1 MRAKI
6 GYMAI
11 LVLMGFLYLW
21 TNVAVTFYLF
31 FGLLLFAVLSF
42 LLNWY
47 AARHLTMHLQVKQD
61 LNQVSTILICV
72 KNTGIIPCFRVS
84 MKGTI
89 ANCLTDSSFCFNQEL
104 SVAPKLEKRWNLL
117 LKASIVEELKWKQRN
132 LLFEIFLVSLGAS

>member
-31 FGLLLFAVLSF
+31 FGLLLFAILSF

-72 KNTGIIPCFRVS
+72 KNTGVIS
-84 MKGTI
+84 STEAGKKGGI
-89 ANCLTDSSFCFNQEL
+89 CC
-104 SVAPKLEKRWNLL
+104 
-117 LKASIVEELKWKQRN
+117 
-132 LLFEIFLVSLGAS
+132 

>member
-6 GYMAI
+6 GYIAI

-31 FGLLLFAVLSF
+31 FGLLLFAILSF

-47 AARHLTMHLQVKQD
+47 AARHLTMHLQVNQD
-61 LNQVSTILICV
+61 LNQVSTILIYV

-104 SVAPKLEKRWNLL
+104 SVAPKQEK
-117 LKASIVEELKWKQRN
+117 KGGICC
-132 LLFEIFLVSLGAS
+132 

>member
-31 FGLLLFAVLSF
+31 FGLLLFAILSF

-47 AARHLTMHLQVKQD
+47 AFAGEARFESGKHDID
-61 LNQVSTILICV
+61 LCKKYRNYSLFPGVNERNDC
-72 KNTGIIPCFRVS
+72 
-84 MKGTI
+84 
-89 ANCLTDSSFCFNQEL
+89 
-104 SVAPKLEKRWNLL
+104 KLPDRFF
-117 LKASIVEELKWKQRN
+117 
-132 LLFEIFLVSLGAS
+132 LLF

>member
-31 FGLLLFAVLSF
+31 FGLLLFAILSF

-104 SVAPKLEKRWNLL
+104 SVAPKQEKRWNLL
-117 LKASIVEELKWKQRN
+117 LKASIVEELKWKQTN

>member
-31 FGLLLFAVLSF
+31 FGLLLFAILSF

-47 AARHLTMHLQVKQD
+47 AARHLTMHLQVNQD
-61 LNQVSTILICV
+61 LNQVSTILIYV
-72 KNTGIIPCFRVS
+72 KNTGIYCSRFFWYLWVPRKKSRSVGLLCVS
-84 MKGTI
+84 GW
-89 ANCLTDSSFCFNQEL
+89 S
-104 SVAPKLEKRWNLL
+104 
-117 LKASIVEELKWKQRN
+117 
-132 LLFEIFLVSLGAS
+132 G

>member
-31 FGLLLFAVLSF
+31 FGLLLFAILSF

-104 SVAPKLEKRWNLL
+104 SVAPKQEKRWNLL
-117 LKASIVEELKWKQRN
+117 LKAFIVEELKWKQTK

>member
-72 KNTGIIPCFRVS
+72 KNRNYSLLPGVNERNDC
-84 MKGTI
+84 
-89 ANCLTDSSFCFNQEL
+89 
-104 SVAPKLEKRWNLL
+104 KLPDRFF
-117 LKASIVEELKWKQRN
+117 
-132 LLFEIFLVSLGAS
+132 LLF

>member
-6 GYMAI
+6 GYIAI

-104 SVAPKLEKRWNLL
+104 SVAPKQEKRWNLL
-117 LKASIVEELKWKQRN
+117 LKASIVEELKWKQTN

>member
-31 FGLLLFAVLSF
+31 FGLLLFAILSF
-42 LLNWY
+42 LLNGY

-72 KNTGIIPCFRVS
+72 KNTGIIPWLPGVNERNDC
-84 MKGTI
+84 
-89 ANCLTDSSFCFNQEL
+89 
-104 SVAPKLEKRWNLL
+104 KLPDRFF
-117 LKASIVEELKWKQRN
+117 
-132 LLFEIFLVSLGAS
+132 LLF

>member
-31 FGLLLFAVLSF
+31 FGLLLFAILSF
-42 LLNWY
+42 LLNGY

-104 SVAPKLEKRWNLL
+104 SVAPKQEKRWNLL
-117 LKASIVEELKWKQRN
+117 LKASIVEELKWKQTN
-132 LLFEIFLVSLGAS
+132 LLFEIFWVSLGAS

>member
-31 FGLLLFAVLSF
+31 FGLLLFAILSF
-42 LLNWY
+42 LLNGY

-104 SVAPKLEKRWNLL
+104 SVAPKQEKRWNLL
-117 LKASIVEELKWKQRN
+117 LKASIVEELKWKQTN

>member
-31 FGLLLFAVLSF
+31 FGLLLFAILSF

-72 KNTGIIPCFRVS
+72 KNTGLIPCFRVS

-104 SVAPKLEKRWNLL
+104 SVAPKQEKRWNLL
-117 LKASIVEELKWKQRN
+117 LKASIVEELKWKQTN

>member
-31 FGLLLFAVLSF
+31 FGLLLFAILSF

-61 LNQVSTILICV
+61 LNQVSTIYRNYSLLPGVNERNDC
-72 KNTGIIPCFRVS
+72 
-84 MKGTI
+84 
-89 ANCLTDSSFCFNQEL
+89 
-104 SVAPKLEKRWNLL
+104 KLPDRFF
-117 LKASIVEELKWKQRN
+117 
-132 LLFEIFLVSLGAS
+132 LLF